1 MRKIRFKPVA
11 AIAAALAPLMAA
23 AGVIN
28 YTATY
33 DNSPIIGSKSLG
45 GATYTTVA
53 YHNLNNLGQPGTPS
67 LPVDFIRFS
76 VPYNASHF
84 SITATPV
91 YGDAMG
97 LTYPVYPIQQYSMG
111 SITVPDNTIYQ
122 TGNIYPSQLAWVV
135 EESMVAG
142 ENHVVTVAVIPMT
155 YQFPNGAGT
164 SDSLRLAQ
172 TINLSLDYELSSTP
186 EFHPIIRKD
195 TTLRNKGFDRTREKV
210 VNPQDVRANAAP
222 LTNTPI
228 ISYDPHDPQESDTIT
243 NPETY
248 LIITTEDLLSS
259 MRRIAAYKRQKG
271 IRVKIVTVDD
281 AVNDPAA
288 GDGDYFPW
296 GDLPTTYTDD
306 AGKLRNYLRS
316 QYYDKGTDYVLL
328 AGTEVPY
335 RERFGGQADMYF
347 SDLNACWMY
356 SIHAEREKEGELFV
370 GRLLGTESQQ
380 IDDYTNKLFRYELN
394 PGNGNGSYLQRALF
408 TEADRFKDYTMF
420 MKESMVNAIPDTAT
434 IHEIPDGNYPTGC
447 DILDSI
453 ATNQYG
459 FICMYNPGNP
469 SYMNVYGEDIYGRSN
484 YIWALSGV
492 KDVPG
497 IVDLESN
504 NGLNNMS
511 NKDYPAIGYCPINNT
526 MSYDCYSNHDPDI
539 NFGESFTMGR
549 NYGGPV
555 YIGMTAPSE
564 INNFGNI
571 SYYDFDL
578 FSDILGSAITDG
590 DKSLGE
596 AFIEAKSNIQTLF
609 NGWREMAS
617 CLNYLG
623 DPGVDMWT
631 GLPQQYSNI
640 IVTRADNG
648 ITVSGVPVNSTVVS
662 YCSNDG
668 KTGLVNAASSSVTLS
683 GVSPNSTIMLY
694 KHNYIPYIAPLVIQN
709 TTLDKSQYVIASD
722 VTAGKSVDSGRTNGQ
737 VTVTGDIEY
746 EIEHTGEVRFEGG
759 FRVDKGVKF
768 AVRPSIYD
776 K

>member
-248 LIITTEDLLSS
+248 LIVTTQDLLSS
-259 MRRIAAYKRQKG
+259 MRRIAAFKRQKG
-271 IRVKIVTVDD
+271 IRVKIVTVED

-316 QYYDKGTDYVLL
+316 QYYDKGTEYVLL
-328 AGTEVPY
+328 AGTDVPS
-335 RERFGGQADMYF
+335 RERYGGQADMYF
-347 SDLNACWMY
+347 SELNANWMY
-356 SIHAEREKEGELFV
+356 SFYEENEKDGELFV
-370 GRLLGTESQQ
+370 GRLLGTEPQQ
-380 IDDYTNKLFRYELN
+380 IDNYTNKLLRYELN
-394 PGNGNGSYLQRALF
+394 PGNGDGSYLRRALF
-408 TEADRFKDYTMF
+408 TEADRYRDYTMF
-420 MKESMVNAIPDTAT
+420 MKESMANTIPDTTT

-447 DILDSI
+447 DVLDSI
-453 ATNQYG
+453 GSNQYG
-459 FICMYNPGNP
+459 FVCMYNPGFP
-469 SYMNVYGEDIYGRSN
+469 SHIKMYGPDLNGRSN
-484 YIWALSGV
+484 HIWALSNV
-492 KDVPG
+492 KDDPSILDQETG
-497 IVDLESN
+497 
-504 NGLNNMS
+504 NGLDQMNN
-511 NKDYPAIGYCPINNT
+511 KYYPAIGYCPINNT
-526 MSYDCYSNHDPDI
+526 MSCDYDV
-539 NFGESFTMGR
+539 NFGESFTMGKD
-549 NYGGPV
+549 YGGPV

-564 INNFGNI
+564 INIGGSL
-571 SYYDFDL
+571 SYYDFDIFSGTL
-578 FSDILGSAITDG
+578 GRAITRSDYTMGQAFINAKSDIQEWFT
-590 DKSLGE
+590 
-596 AFIEAKSNIQTLF
+596 
-609 NGWREMAS
+609 GWREMVS
-617 CLNYLG
+617 GLNYLG
-623 DPGVDMWT
+623 DPDVYMWT
-631 GLPQQYSNI
+631 DQPQHYSNI
-640 IVTRADNG
+640 TVTRTDNG
-648 ITVSGVPVNSTVVS
+648 ITVSGVPSNSTVVS
-662 YCSNDG
+662 YYNNDG
-668 KTGLVNAASSSVTLS
+668 AMGKCMATTSTVTIS
-683 GVSPNSTIMLY
+683 DASPNSTIMLHR
-694 KHNYIPYIAPLVIQN
+694 HNSIPYIAPLVLQN

-722 VTAGKSVDSGRTNGQ
+722 VTAGKTVDSGRTSGQ

>member
-84 SITATPV
+84 SITATPSW
-91 YGDAMG
+91 GNA
-97 LTYPVYPIQQYSMG
+97 LALPYPMYPIQEYSVG
-111 SITVPDNTIYQ
+111 NITPPDEAIYQ
-122 TGNIYPSQLAWVV
+122 AGGVFPSQLAWIVG
-135 EESMVAG
+135 ESMAAG
-142 ENHVVTVAVIPMT
+142 ENHVVTVAVMPMT
-155 YQFPNGAGT
+155 YQCPHGTGT
-164 SDSLRLAQ
+164 SDSLRLAH

-222 LTNTPI
+222 LSNNPI
-228 ISYDPHDPQESDTIT
+228 ISYDPHDPQVSDTIT

-316 QYYDKGTDYVLL
+316 QYYDKGTEYVLL
-328 AGTEVPY
+328 AGTDVPS
-335 RERFGGQADMYF
+335 RERYGGQADMYF
-347 SDLNACWMY
+347 SELNANWMY
-356 SIHAEREKEGELFV
+356 SIYEENEKDGELFV
-370 GRLLGTESQQ
+370 GRLLGTEPQQ
-380 IDDYTNKLFRYELN
+380 IDNYTNKLLRYELN
-394 PGNGNGSYLQRALF
+394 PGNGDGSYLRRALF
-408 TEADRFKDYTMF
+408 TEADRYRDYTMF
-420 MKESMVNAIPDTAT
+420 MKESMANTIPDTTT

-447 DILDSI
+447 DVLDSI
-453 ATNQYG
+453 GSNQYG
-459 FICMYNPGNP
+459 FVCMYNPGFP
-469 SYMNVYGEDIYGRSN
+469 SHIKMYGPDLNGRSN
-484 YIWALSGV
+484 HIWALSNV
-492 KDVPG
+492 KDDPSILDQETG
-497 IVDLESN
+497 
-504 NGLNNMS
+504 NGLDQMNN
-511 NKDYPAIGYCPINNT
+511 KYYPAIGYCPINNT
-526 MSYDCYSNHDPDI
+526 MSCDYDV
-539 NFGESFTMGR
+539 NFGESFTMGKD
-549 NYGGPV
+549 YGGPV

-564 INNFGNI
+564 INIGGSL
-571 SYYDFDL
+571 SYYDFDI
-578 FSDILGSAITDG
+578 FSGTLGRAITRSDYTMG
-590 DKSLGE
+590 Q
-596 AFIEAKSNIQTLF
+596 AFINAKGAIQTWF
-609 NGWREMAS
+609 WGWREMVS
-617 CLNYLG
+617 GLNYLG
-623 DPGVDMWT
+623 DPDVYMWT
-631 GLPQQYSNI
+631 DQPQHYSNI
-640 IVTRADNG
+640 TVTRTDNG
-648 ITVSGVPVNSTVVS
+648 ITVSGVPSNSTVVS
-662 YCSNDG
+662 YYNNDG
-668 KTGLVNAASSSVTLS
+668 AMGKCMATTSTVTIS
-683 GVSPNSTIMLY
+683 DASPNSTIMLHR
-694 KHNYIPYIAPLVIQN
+694 HNSIPYIAPLVLQN

-722 VTAGKSVDSGRTNGQ
+722 VTAGKTVDSGRTSGQ
-737 VTVTGDIEY
+737 VTVTGNIDY